1 MKKIGLINIEPN
13 NLTEKIFT
21 VIKKMKTSFKYRGK
35 MAKKKNKFPH
45 FYQTITI

>member
-21 VIKKMKTSFKYRGK
+21 VIKKKNENILKVQGK
-35 MAKKKNKFPH
+35 NG
-45 FYQTITI
+45 